1 MERRDFLKLSSLGA
15 AAAAIEV
22 TGVAAAAAPVPSAKS
37 NVIFIVSDQHRTG
50 LTKREGYVFDTSP
63 ALDKLAYRGVAFDRA
78 YCTAPLCMP
87 SRTSMLTGRW
97 PEATHVRNNF
107 MAGDAYYSK
116 HLYQVAKEQGYKT
129 GLTGKNHTFLKPMDL
144 DFWRQY
150 DLANGY
156 MPPDAPASYHEFEEY
171 MRSLHANV
179 ALKPTPFPVE
189 LQYPYRIVSDAIEF
203 IDGSGS
209 QPFILQVGFSEP
221 HDPEQVPAPYFDMF
235 PPNKVPPRC
244 AGPEALKQLGY
255 RAQWEYGHQEAG
267 SESEENWRRY
277 VSNYLGMLRL
287 IDDQL
292 ARLIAHLE
300 GKDIMR
306 NTVIVYLADHGDY
319 LMDYGL
325 ARKGV
330 GLAECLTRIPMVW
343 GGGGIA
349 PTHVGET
356 ACTSMADVMP
366 TLCEVM
372 GAEIPIGVQGR
383 SLWPLLQGKEYPKE
397 EFRSAYVEVGVGGM
411 YYEASDHIGF
421 SATDARNTDARK
433 GDAAAKEPAQ
443 GRNAGFDELNKV
455 SLSGLQKMCRM
466 GDWKLIFD
474 MMGYGQLYNLKT
486 DPCELSNLFNK
497 PEAAARQCE
506 LMTELCMWTIRTQ
519 DALPTGPQN
528 AKYQTKWPGGHNW
541 YTPYRHGTAPVAYIP

>member
-1 MERRDFLKLSSLGA
+1 LKLASLS
-15 AAAAIEV
+15 
-22 TGVAAAAAPVPSAKS
+22 VAAAAAPAETASASILPGETGAGPKP
-37 NVIFIVSDQHRTG
+37 NIIFVVSDQHRTG
-50 LTKREGYVFDTSP
+50 LTKREGYPLDTSP
-63 ALDKLAYRGVAFDRA
+63 ALDRLADAGVSFERA

-129 GLTGKNHTFLKPMDL
+129 GLTGKNHTFLKPTDL
-144 DFWRQY
+144 DFWRHY
-150 DLANGY
+150 DLADGY
-156 MPPDAPASYHEFEEY
+156 IPPNAPASYHGFEQY

-179 ALKPTPFPVE
+179 AVKPTPFPVE

-221 HDPEQVPAPYFDMF
+221 HDPEQVPAPYFNMF
-235 PPNKVPPRC
+235 PPDKIPPRC
-244 AGPEALKQLGY
+244 AGPEALKHLGY
-255 RAQWEYGHQEAG
+255 RARWEFGHQEAG
-267 SESEENWRRY
+267 SKSEENWQRY

-292 ARLIAHLE
+292 ARLVAHLKQ
-300 GKDIMR
+300 KDITR

-330 GLAECLTRIPMVW
+330 GLPECLTRIPMIWSGAGVT
-343 GGGGIA
+343 

-356 ACTSMADVMP
+356 AFTSMADVMP

-397 EFRSAYVEVGVGGM
+397 EFRSAYSEVGVGGM
-411 YYEASDHIGF
+411 YYEPSDHIGF
-421 SATDARNTDARK
+421 SATDEHKN
-433 GDAAAKEPAQ
+433 AAGEVVERAPDS
-443 GRNAGFDELNKV
+443 GFDELNKV
-455 SLSGLQKMCRM
+455 TLSGLQKMCRM
-466 GDWKLIFD
+466 GDWKIIFD

-486 DPCELSNLFNK
+486 DPCELNNLFNK
-497 PEAAARQCE
+497 PEAAARQCQ
-506 LMTELCMWTIRTQ
+506 LMTELCMWTIRSQ

-528 AKYQTKWPGGHNW
+528 PKYQTKWPGGHNW
-541 YTPYRHGTAPVAYIP
+541 YTPYRHGVAPEAYIP